1 MEGREREFVYAGAL
15 IKKMKKGLHSDR
27 LYIHDELG
35 VEGDLGGGV
44 GGGGIYSIC
53 PYMERIIQTVG
64 VVKSLYIVAGAAAA
78 GSQ

>member
-1 MEGREREFVYAGAL
+1 
-15 IKKMKKGLHSDR
+15 MKEGLHSDR

-35 VEGDLGGGV
+35 VEGDLWW
-44 GGGGIYSIC
+44 GIYSIC

>member
-1 MEGREREFVYAGAL
+1 MTESIFMMNSGERG
-15 IKKMKKGLHSDR
+15 ISD
-27 LYIHDELG
+27 L
-35 VEGDLGGGV
+35 VGGG